1 MKGIRFYGLIDKV
14 KDKIM
19 LACIFGISFKTELA
33 CNQLDD
39 YYARAF

>member
-19 LACIFGISFKTELA
+19 LACIFGISFKTEPETKTKFYDLV
-33 CNQLDD
+33 L
-39 YYARAF
+39 